1 MSASFQ
7 LILAIVGTVTGVL
20 WLAELLYRRAAQGD
34 AALSGQGMPSGA
46 RYHVAQYAGFVAV
59 VCAVI
64 LLIVWWGLE
73 LFLVLATFLT
83 GIIWGIDSA
92 FLRRRRKERASV
104 VARPEPVLV
113 EYARSFFPVLLV
125 VLLLRSFVVEPFRIP
140 SGSMMPTL
148 LVGDFILVNKYHYGL
163 RLPVINMQV
172 TEGEAPERGDVMVF
186 RYPENPDVNYIKRI
200 IGLPGDRIEYRNKT
214 LYING
219 EEQPQSTI
227 GFYGLHG
234 GNAVSLKEE
243 SLGDLVHDILI
254 EHGRVSGDEVFVVPE
269 GEYFVMGDN
278 RDNSNDSRRWGTVP
292 EENLVGKAFFIW
304 LNWNFSNGQHD
315 FSRIGNDIN

>member
-1 MSASFQ
+1 MSSSFQ
-7 LILAIVGTVTGVL
+7 MWLAIVGVVTGSI
-20 WLAELLYRRAAQGD
+20 WLAEVVYRRISAR
-34 AALSGQGMPSGA
+34 GA
-46 RYHVAQYAGFVAV
+46 DLAEGPPPTGTRYHLAQYAGFVAV

-73 LFLVLATFLT
+73 LFLVIATFLT
-83 GIIWGIDSA
+83 GVIWAVDSA
-92 FLRRRRKERASV
+92 LLKKRRKRLA
-104 VARPEPVLV
+104 ATPRPEPVLV
-113 EYARSFFPVLLV
+113 EYSRSFFPVLLV
-125 VLLLRSFVVEPFRIP
+125 VLLLRSFAVEPFRIP

-163 RLPVINMQV
+163 RLPVINTQV
-172 TEGEAPERGDVMVF
+172 TEGEEPERGDVIVF
-186 RYPENPDVNYIKRI
+186 RYPEDPSVNYIKRI
-200 IGLPGDRIEYRNKT
+200 IGLPGDRIEYRDKI
-214 LYING
+214 LFVNG
-219 EEQPQSTI
+219 EPQPQTTV
-227 GFYGLHG
+227 GLYGLHA
-234 GNAVSLKEE
+234 GNPVSLKRED
-243 SLGDLVHDILI
+243 LGGVLHDILI
-254 EHGRVSGDEVFVVPE
+254 EHGPVAGDAVYTVPE